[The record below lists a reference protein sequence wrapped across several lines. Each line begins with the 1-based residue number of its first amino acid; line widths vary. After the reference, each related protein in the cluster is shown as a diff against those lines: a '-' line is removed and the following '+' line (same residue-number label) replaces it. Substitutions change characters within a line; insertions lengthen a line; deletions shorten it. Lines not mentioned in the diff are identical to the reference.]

1 MSESR
6 LRPLFLNTKG
16 LDLRQ
21 LEAFGGDLVE
31 YQKGIMWWL
40 GDCARA
46 AAAQSPDNWA
56 QCFPEGPPDML
67 SRCMAVAKAYPR
79 EEDRNPLAS
88 WTIHMR
94 ESSRADRIQRVQAH
108 VDAGHTSDEAR
119 NASRPDRHARL
130 KTIVDKGL
138 TTDESRKMDSA
149 EGQTENRPRWLLC
162 CDIHYHLHRHW
173 FSGAG
178 VEAAV
183 RVAEWVQ
190 RTVARLKE
198 KGLTDV
204 VCAFDSPTSFRK
216 ELTKDWEDRY
226 KDRPPKDVELVQQLH
241 LVRELLEGHG
251 FCCMAQEGF
260 EADDV
265 MASYA
270 EQFPGRIT
278 LLTADKDVRQCLS
291 DHCNILLDV
300 EWTEDETSGEL
311 LPDYKWLSAKEHTE
325 KTGLR
330 PDQWAEYQT
339 IMGDTV
345 DGVKGAPGIGEKGA
359 ADLIKDFGTVEE
371 AIQAAKD
378 DDERIKPAKR
388 KSLVE
393 FEEKV
398 SVTKKLVT
406 LKTDLKVPKNTRIT

>member
-1 MSESR
+1 MTRTRKRFLDCKGLTLEQLSQFGEEFCEFARDLPFWIGDMARYAESR
-6 LRPLFLNTKG
+6 
-16 LDLRQ
+16 
-21 LEAFGGDLVE
+21 
-31 YQKGIMWWL
+31 W
-40 GDCARA
+40 
-46 AAAQSPDNWA
+46 PDTW
-56 QCFPEGPPDML
+56 QQVFPEWVSPGMID
-67 SRCMAVAKAYPR
+67 RYKGVAKAYPL
-79 EEDRNPLAS
+79 EDDRRHEATFTQFMQNAG
-88 WTIHMR
+88 
-94 ESSRADRIQRVQAH
+94 RADR
-108 VDAGHTSDEAR
+108 D
-119 NASRPDRHARL
+119 ARL
-130 KTIVDKGL
+130 EAIVDQGL